1 MMAPPQRCIRPASA
15 EPQSL
20 ESPMTE
26 SAILDLLDR
35 VLAPWVRSLALKPV
49 SVSDESATLRL
60 PFSGELRHSGG
71 VICGQVFMAAAD
83 TAMIVA
89 ISAALGEF
97 RPMTTVSLNINFMR
111 AVRKGDVLVTAR
123 VLRMGRNL
131 VFGEIE
137 LHDEEGK
144 MAVHATTTYAL
155 IN

>member
-1 MMAPPQRCIRPASA
+1 
-15 EPQSL
+15 
-20 ESPMTE
+20 MTE

-49 SVSDESATLRL
+49 SVSDDSATLRL
-60 PFSGELRHSGG
+60 PFSGEFRHSGG

-97 RPMTTVSLNINFMR
+97 RPMTTVSLNISFMR

-131 VFGEIE
+131 VFGEVE

>member
-1 MMAPPQRCIRPASA
+1 
-15 EPQSL
+15 
-20 ESPMTE
+20 MTE

-35 VLAPWVRSLALKPV
+35 VLAPWVRSLALQPV
-49 SVSDESATLRL
+49 SVSDDSVTLRL
-60 PFSGELRHSGG
+60 PFSGEFRHSGG

-97 RPMTTVSLNINFMR
+97 RPMTTVSLNISFMR

>member
-1 MMAPPQRCIRPASA
+1 
-15 EPQSL
+15 
-20 ESPMTE
+20 MTE
-26 SAILDLLDR
+26 SAILDLLER

-49 SVSDESATLRL
+49 SVSNDSATLKL
-60 PFSGELRHSGG
+60 PFSGEFRHSGG

-97 RPMTTVSLNINFMR
+97 RPMTTVSLNISFMR

-137 LHDEEGK
+137 LVDEEGN

>member
-1 MMAPPQRCIRPASA
+1 
-15 EPQSL
+15 
-20 ESPMTE
+20 MTE
-26 SAILDLLDR
+26 SAVLDLLDR

-49 SVSDESATLRL
+49 SVSDEGATLKL

-137 LHDEEGK
+137 LVDEEGK

>member
-1 MMAPPQRCIRPASA
+1 
-15 EPQSL
+15 
-20 ESPMTE
+20 MTE
-26 SAILDLLDR
+26 SAALDLLDR
-35 VLAPWVRSLALKPV
+35 VLAPWVRSLALEPV
-49 SVSDESATLRL
+49 AISDESATLRL

-97 RPMTTVSLNINFMR
+97 RPMTTVSLNISFMR

-137 LHDEEGK
+137 LVDEEGK

>member
-1 MMAPPQRCIRPASA
+1 
-15 EPQSL
+15 
-20 ESPMTE
+20 MTE
-26 SAILDLLDR
+26 TAVLDLLDR
-35 VLAPWVRSLALKPV
+35 VLAPWVRSLALQPV
-49 SVSDESATLRL
+49 SVSDECAKLRL

-71 VICGQVFMAAAD
+71 VICGQVFMAVAD

-111 AVRKGDVLVTAR
+111 AVRKGDILVTAR

-137 LHDEEGK
+137 LLDEEGK
-144 MAVHATTTYAL
+144 MAVHATTTYSL
-155 IN
+155 LN

>member
-1 MMAPPQRCIRPASA
+1 
-15 EPQSL
+15 
-20 ESPMTE
+20 MTE
-26 SAILDLLDR
+26 SAVLDLLDR
-35 VLAPWVRSLALKPV
+35 VLAPWVRSLALEPV
-49 SVSDESATLRL
+49 AISDESATLRL

-97 RPMTTVSLNINFMR
+97 RPMTTVSLNISFMR

-137 LHDEEGK
+137 LVDEEGK

>member
-1 MMAPPQRCIRPASA
+1 
-15 EPQSL
+15 
-20 ESPMTE
+20 MTE
-26 SAILDLLDR
+26 SAVLDLLDR
-35 VLAPWVRSLALKPV
+35 VLAPWVRALALKPV
-49 SVSDESATLRL
+49 SVSDEGATLKL

-137 LHDEEGK
+137 LVDEEGK

>member
-1 MMAPPQRCIRPASA
+1 MDDTAIR
-15 EPQSL
+15 
-20 ESPMTE
+20 
-26 SAILDLLDR
+26 DLLDR
-35 VLAPWVRSLALKPV
+35 VLAPWVRALALTPV
-49 SVSDESATLRL
+49 FAGEEGATLRL
-60 PFSGELRHSGG
+60 PFSGELRHAGG

-111 AVRKGDVLVTAR
+111 PVRKGDVLVTAR

-131 VFGEIE
+131 VFGEVE
-137 LHDEEGK
+137 LFDEDGK

-155 IN
+155 LD

>member
-1 MMAPPQRCIRPASA
+1 
-15 EPQSL
+15 
-20 ESPMTE
+20 MTE
-26 SAILDLLDR
+26 TAILDLLER

-49 SVSDESATLRL
+49 SVSDDSATLKL
-60 PFSGELRHSGG
+60 PFSGEFRHSGG

-137 LHDEEGK
+137 LIDEEGK

-155 IN
+155 TN

>member
-1 MMAPPQRCIRPASA
+1 
-15 EPQSL
+15 
-20 ESPMTE
+20 MTE

-35 VLAPWVRSLALKPV
+35 VLAPWVRSLALTPV
-49 SVSDESATLRL
+49 SVSDESVTLRL
-60 PFSGELRHSGG
+60 PFSGEFRHSGG

-137 LHDEEGK
+137 LVDEEGK

-155 IN
+155 ID

>member
-1 MMAPPQRCIRPASA
+1 MNQPEIAA
-15 EPQSL
+15 
-20 ESPMTE
+20 
-26 SAILDLLDR
+26 LLDR
-35 VLAPWVRSLALKPV
+35 VLAPWVRSLSLEPV
-49 SVSDESATLRL
+49 SVDEDAATLRL
-60 PFSGELRHSGG
+60 PFSGEFRHSGG

-97 RPMTTVSLNINFMR
+97 KPMTTVSLNINFMR
-111 AVRKGDVLVTAR
+111 AVRNGDVLVTAR

-137 LHDEEGK
+137 LFDDDGN
-144 MAVHATTTYAL
+144 MAVHATTTYAF

>member
-1 MMAPPQRCIRPASA
+1 
-15 EPQSL
+15 
-20 ESPMTE
+20 MTE
-26 SAILDLLDR
+26 TAILDLLER

-49 SVSDESATLRL
+49 SVSDDSATLKL
-60 PFSGELRHSGG
+60 PFSGEFRHSGG

-137 LHDEEGK
+137 LVDEEGK

-155 IN
+155 TN

>member
-1 MMAPPQRCIRPASA
+1 
-15 EPQSL
+15 
-20 ESPMTE
+20 MTE

-35 VLAPWVRSLALKPV
+35 ILAPWVRSLALTPV
-49 SVSDESATLRL
+49 SVSDESVTLRL
-60 PFSGELRHSGG
+60 PFSGEFRHSGG

-137 LHDEEGK
+137 LVDEEGK